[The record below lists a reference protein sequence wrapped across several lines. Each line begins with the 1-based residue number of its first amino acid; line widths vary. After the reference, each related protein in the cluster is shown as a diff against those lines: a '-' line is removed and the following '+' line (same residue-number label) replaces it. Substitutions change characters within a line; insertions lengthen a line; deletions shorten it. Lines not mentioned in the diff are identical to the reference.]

1 MKTLEAAIQSGYP
14 VLIEDVKENVET
26 SIDSLLQRQVVVVD
40 NMAMIRLG
48 DKRISY
54 HQDFKLYLTSKM
66 SNPHYLP
73 EIFIKVNIINF
84 SITF

>member
-1 MKTLEAAIQSGYP
+1 
-14 VLIEDVKENVET
+14 
-26 SIDSLLQRQVVVVD
+26 
-40 NMAMIRLG
+40 MAMIRLG

-54 HQDFKLYLTSKM
+54 HQDFKLYMTSKM

-84 SITF
+84 SITFEGLQDQLLSEVMVHEKPEIEKQRDEVIVSIASGKKKLK